1 MDGGGGGDERGAGR
15 DAVKE
20 GMRVGKKG
28 GGESVV

>member
-1 MDGGGGGDERGAGR
+1 MDGCGGGDERGAER

-28 GGESVV
+28 GGESVE